1 VAKRWF
7 EKLLFASRWL
17 LAPFYVALVMA
28 LLALLAKVGVHAYDM
43 AAHFLALS
51 EDQVL
56 LGALGVVD
64 LTLSAS
70 LVVIVILSSY
80 VNFIAPIDVETH
92 KDWPRW
98 FALIDFS
105 ELKVKLMASIVAI
118 TAIKL
123 LEGYMNVDSVSDR
136 DLAWQTGI
144 HIAFVVTALLL
155 ALADRLGG
163 DKSAHADKA

>member
-1 VAKRWF
+1 VSRHGF

-17 LAPFYVALVMA
+17 LAPFYVALVLA
-28 LLALLAKVGVHAYDM
+28 LVALLAKVALHLYDIG
-43 AAHFLALS
+43 AHFLTLS

-64 LTLSAS
+64 LTLSGS
-70 LVVIVILSSY
+70 LVVIVILSGY
-80 VNFIAPIDVETH
+80 VNFIAPVEVGAH

-98 FALIDFS
+98 FAFIDFS

-123 LEGYMNVDSVSDR
+123 LESYMNVGSVSDR

-144 HIAFVVTALLL
+144 HVAFVVTALLL
-155 ALADRLGG
+155 ALADRLG
-163 DKSAHADKA
+163 DRKSARADSA

>member
-1 VAKRWF
+1 MTRQSF

-17 LAPFYVALVMA
+17 LAPFYLALVVA
-28 LLALLAKVGVHAYDM
+28 LLALLAKVGVHLYDLVT
-43 AAHFLALS
+43 HFLALS

-56 LGALGVVD
+56 LSALGVVD

-70 LVVIVILSSY
+70 LIVIVILSGY
-80 VNFIAPIDVETH
+80 VNFVAPIDIEAH

-98 FALIDFS
+98 FAKIDFG
-105 ELKVKLMASIVAI
+105 ELKLKLMASIVAI

-136 DLAWQTGI
+136 DLAWQTGV
-144 HIAFVVTALLL
+144 HVAFVVSALLL
-155 ALADRLGG
+155 ALAERIGG
-163 DKSAHADKA
+163 DGRRADEA